1 MNDKT
6 LSFIGLCK
14 KAGCLALGRTVVQ
27 ENIEKGKVEL
37 VLMSSDLSERSKKNI
52 EKICYESNVELLK
65 TEASMKDLAK
75 ILGKEFGIM
84 GIFNTKMAK
93 KINELV
99 VAESEEKC
107 SL

>member
-1 MNDKT
+1 
-6 LSFIGLCK
+6 
-14 KAGCLALGRTVVQ
+14 
-27 ENIEKGKVEL
+27 
-37 VLMSSDLSERSKKNI
+37 
-52 EKICYESNVELLK
+52 
-65 TEASMKDLAK
+65 MKDLAK